1 MKRKML
7 AAALLTLCLSFL
19 AGCGKEP
26 VQPEQLLTE
35 YIQLLNE
42 EKYEEMYTYLSED
55 AKAQTDEETYVNRN
69 RNIYGGIEASDIVID
84 IAEDG
89 DEEKDADTRR
99 VKYTVTMQTL
109 AGELS
114 FDNMVAIFNKDE
126 EGSYKMEWDSQDI
139 FPTLQNSDT
148 VRVVTT
154 AAKRGNIYDRNQVEL
169 AREGVA
175 SSVGLVHGKLP
186 EDREAAFTQLA
197 SLLEISVEKIE
208 NALSAGWVRDDT
220 FVPLRTVAKDAMD
233 LKEQLL
239 EIPGVMITDTTVR
252 YYPFGEKAAQLTG
265 YVQNITAEE
274 LEEREGQGYNQNSI
288 IGKAGAER
296 VYEEQLRPRDGYSI
310 QIYNE
315 LGDLKET
322 VLEKAPQD
330 GEDVMLTIDI
340 TLQQYLYQE
349 MEGDEGCAAAMDP
362 VSGAVLAL
370 VSTPAY
376 DPNDFVMGYTSS
388 AWEAINSD
396 EAQPLYNRWLASW
409 VPGSAFKPVTAAL
422 ALTEGTLD
430 PEEDVQNEGLR
441 WQLDSS
447 WGSYYVT
454 TLEDYSVK
462 NLENALIHSDN
473 IYFAKAA
480 VGMGADGFGEGLNS
494 LGFGEELPFDF
505 ALTASTYGTD
515 GKITSDTELADS
527 GYGQGKILVNPIHLS
542 SIYSALV
549 NGGNMVKPYLT
560 EGQETTYWKEGVFA
574 PEAAETVLNDLYQV
588 VEAEEGTAHEAYSS
602 GYRLAGKTGTAEI
615 KDSQD
620 DTTGTELGWFVG
632 LCVED
637 TDSPLLITMMIED
650 VKGRGGS
657 HYVIPK
663 VSAGF
668 DAYILGQAPAFS
680 ADSGETLLEGEQ

>member
-1 MKRKML
+1 MKIEML

-175 SSVGLVHGKLP
+175 SSVGLVPGKLP
-186 EDREAAFTQLA
+186 EDREVAFTQLA

-274 LEEREGQGYNQNSI
+274 LKEREGQGYNQNSI

-430 PEEDVQNEGLR
+430 PEEDIQNEGLR